1 MRNNTDGYTIGY
13 TNRTGPDMFSRIRP
27 LPKILEEIM
36 SYTRIAG
43 EIVDEVH
50 RSLDK
55 HGDQRHV
62 PLGMGPETLPLD
74 LGVPVYRQTRAEALA
89 LLATRATDA
98 RSFSQGDG
106 SVTWRDILTEEVF
119 EAYAEQDPQHI
130 REEMIQVAA
139 VAMKIIDKIDADAR
153 S

>member
-1 MRNNTDGYTIGY
+1 MGYI
-13 TNRTGPDMFSRIRP
+13 SIAS
-27 LPKILEEIM
+27 EVVSEIDR
-36 SYTRIAG
+36 SIA
-43 EIVDEVH
+43 
-50 RSLDK
+50 K

-62 PLGMGPETLPLD
+62 PLGMGPDTYPLYLGSRVDPQTKASTLS
-74 LGVPVYRQTRAEALA
+74 
-89 LLATRATDA
+89 LLATLATDS

-119 EAYAEQDPQHI
+119 EAYAEADPAAV
-130 REEMIQVAA
+130 RAEMIQVAA